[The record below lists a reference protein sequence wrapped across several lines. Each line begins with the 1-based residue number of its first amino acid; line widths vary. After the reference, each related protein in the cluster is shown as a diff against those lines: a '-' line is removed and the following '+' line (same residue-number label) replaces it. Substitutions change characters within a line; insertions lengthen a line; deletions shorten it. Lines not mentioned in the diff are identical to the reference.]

1 MNCNSVKN
9 KAYSYPSV
17 FNTSINTEGN
27 QRYFGLNSI
36 FWGNEADSKGSVYL
50 MNYGNSDSPVE
61 SLFFSAYEDGHGL
74 PASIGA
80 ADDRKKDISTLADFN
95 TLYTSNKKNNNVII
109 NGDNDAVDGPNFI
122 SPSQEGYDGYT
133 QSADWLTYRV
143 NNLTDA
149 GWGEIDQKTDGTFIK
164 DADGK
169 YQDANKKA
177 TAHGIYYDLA
187 AFYNYGY
194 GLTLLPFGD
203 EKYMRYAENG
213 KEGTRQMYRISPDP
227 LGTVTEDYI
236 DIGVYEYQH
245 TQLHV
250 ENGSEIDVIW
260 VAENENTANG
270 SDGTTQFTPTSDLQ
284 RAIETLL
291 LSRNDHPKVVKIIGA
306 NNGTGGTFM
315 PTYQAR

>member
-1 MNCNSVKN
+1 
-9 KAYSYPSV
+9 
-17 FNTSINTEGN
+17 
-27 QRYFGLNSI
+27 
-36 FWGNEADSKGSVYL
+36 
-50 MNYGNSDSPVE
+50 
-61 SLFFSAYEDGHGL
+61 
-74 PASIGA
+74 
-80 ADDRKKDISTLADFN
+80 
-95 TLYTSNKKNNNVII
+95 
-109 NGDNDAVDGPNFI
+109 
-122 SPSQEGYDGYT
+122 
-133 QSADWLTYRV
+133 
-143 NNLTDA
+143 
-149 GWGEIDQKTDGTFIK
+149 
-164 DADGK
+164 
-169 YQDANKKA
+169 
-177 TAHGIYYDLA
+177 
-187 AFYNYGY
+187 
-194 GLTLLPFGD
+194 
-203 EKYMRYAENG
+203 MRYAENG

-315 PTYQAR
+315 PTYQLDEDNVGFQIHTGANNSIAGFEADNHLRSRL